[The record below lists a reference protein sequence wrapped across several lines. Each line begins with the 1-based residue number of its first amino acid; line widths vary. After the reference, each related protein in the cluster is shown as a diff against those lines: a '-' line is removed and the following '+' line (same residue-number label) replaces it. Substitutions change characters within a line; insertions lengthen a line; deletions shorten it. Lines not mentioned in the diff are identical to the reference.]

1 LTDFCPL
8 YVQPGAHAPVS
19 QFDKDDV
26 EAVGLVKF
34 DFLGLTT
41 LTILDWTL
49 RYVRALDPRSTIT
62 LEALPLDDAAAFD
75 VFRKGNTTAVFQ
87 FESRGMR
94 DLVKQAPPTRFED
107 IVALVALYRP
117 GPMELIPDYTARK
130 SGRERVEYVD
140 PRLAPILEPTYGVM
154 VYQEQVMQIAQ
165 VIGGYTLGAA
175 DLLRRAMGKKKPE
188 EMAKHRDIFVAGA
201 ENNGLAH
208 AKAVQ
213 LFGLMEKFAGYGFN
227 RSHSAA
233 YALVAYQTAYFKAH
247 HAAAFMAANLSL
259 VMDDTDKVKTFH
271 DDALA
276 QGLAILPPD
285 VNASGYRFEPV
296 DTKSIRYGLGG
307 IKGTGEAAIE
317 AIVAARGA
325 AGPFKDLF
333 DFCRR
338 VDKRLV
344 NRRVVEALVR
354 AGAFDA
360 IDSRRAMLFASVG
373 LALDAGER
381 AAASAAQVSLFGEEP
396 AEQMAAA
403 LVATRDWTD
412 AERLTQE
419 KLAIGF
425 YLSGHPFAAHAAEL
439 APIVRT
445 SLAALVPRN
454 DKVLVAGI
462 VTALRVQTSRRGKM
476 AFVTLDDGRG
486 RVEAMVYNET
496 FDAVRALLREDQLV
510 LMEVR
515 VTQRMTEDGEAQ
527 GLRVIVESAADLAT
541 IRKERAKGLRIACNG
556 NASADRLAEILQ
568 PFRNGRTP
576 VTVRYWNDRVDGE
589 IDLPEAWR
597 VTPDDA
603 LIDQLREWL
612 APENVQVVY

>member
-1 LTDFCPL
+1 
-8 YVQPGAHAPVS
+8 
-19 QFDKDDV
+19 
-26 EAVGLVKF
+26 
-34 DFLGLTT
+34 
-41 LTILDWTL
+41 
-49 RYVRALDPRSTIT
+49 
-62 LEALPLDDAAAFD
+62 
-75 VFRKGNTTAVFQ
+75 
-87 FESRGMR
+87 
-94 DLVKQAPPTRFED
+94 
-107 IVALVALYRP
+107 
-117 GPMELIPDYTARK
+117 
-130 SGRERVEYVD
+130 
-140 PRLAPILEPTYGVM
+140 
-154 VYQEQVMQIAQ
+154 
-165 VIGGYTLGAA
+165 
-175 DLLRRAMGKKKPE
+175 
-188 EMAKHRDIFVAGA
+188 
-201 ENNGLAH
+201 
-208 AKAVQ
+208 
-213 LFGLMEKFAGYGFN
+213 
-227 RSHSAA
+227 
-233 YALVAYQTAYFKAH
+233 
-247 HAAAFMAANLSL
+247 
-259 VMDDTDKVKTFH
+259 
-271 DDALA
+271 
-276 QGLAILPPD
+276 
-285 VNASGYRFEPV
+285 
-296 DTKSIRYGLGG
+296 
-307 IKGTGEAAIE
+307 
-317 AIVAARGA
+317 
-325 AGPFKDLF
+325 
-333 DFCRR
+333 
-338 VDKRLV
+338 
-344 NRRVVEALVR
+344 
-354 AGAFDA
+354 
-360 IDSRRAMLFASVG
+360 MLFASVG